1 MAEEYFI
8 HEVIIS
14 DSKGNLFNYHSDY
27 MNENFSY
34 DKEHDQISEYK
45 PTQVTE
51 MLREEKEMDAGKHND
66 RDYIKIMHSLFT
78 QAHLNFEQCTMF
90 FRTLIRKLGE
100 DKQEYREY
108 LDVNKAVATQVQDM
122 MDYGWITEDGEYT
135 EHCLNKLKE
144 MGFGKTMGETT
155 TIEEEE

>member
-1 MAEEYFI
+1 M
-8 HEVIIS
+8 S
-14 DSKGNLFNYHSDY
+14 DIKRYQGYVNQTL
-27 MNENFSY
+27 
-34 DKEHDQISEYK
+34 
-45 PTQVTE
+45 
-51 MLREEKEMDAGKHND
+51 MDAGKHND

-90 FRTLIRKLGE
+90 FRTLIRKA
-100 DKQEYREY
+100 DQQAYREY
-108 LDVNKAVATQVQDM
+108 LDVNKAVADQVQEM

-155 TIEEEE
+155 PVKEEE

>member
-1 MAEEYFI
+1 M
-8 HEVIIS
+8 S
-14 DSKGNLFNYHSDY
+14 DIKKYQGYVNQTL
-27 MNENFSY
+27 
-34 DKEHDQISEYK
+34 
-45 PTQVTE
+45 
-51 MLREEKEMDAGKHND
+51 MDSGKHND
-66 RDYIKIMHSLFT
+66 RDYIKIMHKLFT
-78 QAHLNFEQCTMF
+78 EGHLNFEQCTMF

-100 DKQEYREY
+100 DKQAYREY